1 METAVRIVGLVLR
14 GFDISVSV
22 ENRMAYKWAS
32 NDFYAFGC

>member
-14 GFDISVSV
+14 DFGISISV
-22 ENRMAYKWAS
+22 ETRMAFKRAS